1 MDTITHTLLAVG
13 SLFGAFH
20 LGQFLYRR
28 EDEDV
33 DDIVSAILEKLERDG
48 FVAVEKDEDSGEKEL
63 IPISEVVAKS
73 IEEAKEVLWK
83 KKY

>member
-1 MDTITHTLLAVG
+1 MDTITHTLITVG

>member
-1 MDTITHTLLAVG
+1 MDPIIHTLIVVG
-13 SLFGAFH
+13 SLFCAFH
-20 LGQFLYRR
+20 LGRFLYRR
-28 EDEDV
+28 KGRDI

-73 IEEAKEVLWK
+73 IKEANE
-83 KKY
+83 

>member
-1 MDTITHTLLAVG
+1 MDPITHTLIAVG
-13 SLFGAFH
+13 SLFGAFY

-48 FVAVEKDEDSGEKEL
+48 FVAVEKDESSGEKEL

-73 IEEAKEVLWK
+73 IKEAKEVLWK